1 LITRQGYTRRY
12 SLKEGKL
19 EEKVREIQIEESRY
33 YLGRDN
39 IGYVTI
45 VGEADEK
52 TANRYRDAGL
62 TILDMIE
69 GSLNILVDVNRAGK
83 LSPEVRSVFK
93 ELSENEKSGK
103 VAIFGLSPVAR
114 VIASFVMG
122 TAKKKAMRFFK
133 TREEALDVA
142 NKENPDLIIM
152 DVHLPK
158 MSGLEATRKLRENP
172 TFTHTSIIGLT
183 AYAMKGDKEIVIRAG
198 CDAYLSKPVN
208 TRELPRIIA
217 GMLRK
222 RQKNQDK

>member
-1 LITRQGYTRRY
+1 MVEKVLIVEDDPRNMRLLEMTLGGKGYTL
-12 SLKEGKL
+12 LKATDG
-19 EEKVREIQIEESRY
+19 
-33 YLGRDN
+33 
-39 IGYVTI
+39 
-45 VGEADEK
+45 
-52 TANRYRDAGL
+52 
-62 TILDMIE
+62 
-69 GSLNILVDVNRAGK
+69 
-83 LSPEVRSVFK
+83 
-93 ELSENEKSGK
+93 
-103 VAIFGLSPVAR
+103 
-114 VIASFVMG
+114 
-122 TAKKKAMRFFK
+122 
-133 TREEALDVA
+133 EEALDVA